1 MSHKLTNEACA
12 EALATLPDWTHDVDQ
27 DAIVRTLRFPDFSAA
42 FSFMTRVALLA
53 EKLDHH
59 PQWTNT
65 YNVVEI
71 RLWSHDVGG
80 LTTRDIVMATAI
92 DRLVDERG
100 SS

>member
-1 MSHKLTNEACA
+1 MTHKLADEACA
-12 EALATLPDWTHDVDQ
+12 AALATLSDWTHDVDQ

-42 FSFMTRVALLA
+42 FAFMTRVALLA

-80 LTTRDIVMATAI
+80 LTNRDIVMASAI
-92 DRLVDERG
+92 DRVASEHAT
-100 SS
+100 S

>member
-1 MSHKLTNEACA
+1 MTHKLTDDACA
-12 EALATLPDWTHDVDQ
+12 EALASLPSWTHEVER

-42 FSFMTRVALLA
+42 FAFMTRVALLA

-59 PQWTNT
+59 PQWSNT

-80 LTTRDIVMATAI
+80 LTNRDIVMASAI

-100 SS
+100 TS